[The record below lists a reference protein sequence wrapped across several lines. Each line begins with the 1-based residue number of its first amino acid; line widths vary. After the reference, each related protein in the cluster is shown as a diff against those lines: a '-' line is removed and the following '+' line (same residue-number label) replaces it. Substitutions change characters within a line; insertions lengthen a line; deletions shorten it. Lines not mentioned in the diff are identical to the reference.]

1 VSRLAGL
8 LAIVA
13 LACVGCG
20 GGKSAN
26 EVLSDTADNLS
37 EIRSGDLSLRL
48 AVAAEGGEQVGVE
61 LDGPFAFSEGG
72 ELPVAD
78 VEVTQIAGNERTT
91 LTFISTGES
100 AFVQVGEET
109 FELPRAEAERLRGV
123 GGEPQGG
130 GLEELRIEDW
140 FGDAEVSDGGEIGG
154 AETDRVSATLDV
166 VSAANDLLELARA
179 FGGIDAQALEGASA
193 EQLRRAVEAATV
205 EVYTG
210 EDDRL
215 LRRLAIDARLRA
227 DVPPEIEGTLG
238 ALGGARFTLELG
250 IANPNRPVSVE
261 EPEDAR
267 PYPEDQVP

>member
-8 LAIVA
+8 LATVA

-20 GGKSAN
+20 GGESAN

-48 AVAAEGGEQVGVE
+48 VVATEGGEQVGVE

-91 LTFISTGES
+91 LTFVSTGES
-100 AFVQVGEET
+100 AYVQVGDET
-109 FELPRAEAERLRGV
+109 FELPGAEAERLRGV
-123 GGEPQGG
+123 GAEPQSGG

-154 AETDRVSATLDV
+154 VNTDRVSATLDV

-179 FGGIDAQALEGASA
+179 FGGIDGRALEGASA
-193 EQLRRAVEAATV
+193 EQLQRAVESATV
-205 EVYTG
+205 DVYTG

-238 ALGGARFTLELG
+238 TLGGARFTLELG

-261 EPEDAR
+261 EPENAQ
-267 PYPEDQVP
+267 PYPED